1 MGESNTTNDARAN
14 IKQWFAAEIFQEGR
28 RVVWT
33 KCCDQLSESSKLA
46 VVRVGIIVKPAGH
59 KASERD
65 CGGLTCHVDFGTL
78 RGPGDDFDLSSTHTC
93 TCELELF
100 DPST

>member
-1 MGESNTTNDARAN
+1 MSETRAN

-33 KCCDQLSESSKLA
+33 HHCPHLNALTSLS
-46 VVRVGIIVKPAGH
+46 VVRVGFVTDGPHAGATPTH
-59 KASERD
+59 GD
-65 CGGLTCHVDFGTL
+65 GGCGGLLCHVDFG
-78 RGPGDDFDLSSTHTC
+78 GYGDDSISDMSNTHCC

>member
-1 MGESNTTNDARAN
+1 MSETRAN

-33 KCCDQLSESSKLA
+33 HYCPQLNALTSLSI
-46 VVRVGIIVKPAGH
+46 VRVGVVIEAPDPEDHNGKR
-59 KASERD
+59 E
-65 CGGLTCHVDFGTL
+65 CGGLMCHVDFGGVDTAK
-78 RGPGDDFDLSSTHTC
+78 FSKSDLTFTHTC